1 MNLLLEFSDSEVA
14 QVELLEGLFRV
25 RFSAACVVRT
35 AAPSQPLARGH
46 AQSVELLLFGA
57 TATEAP
63 AGLIGRV
70 VQGRI
75 AVSGRWAARL
85 ALPDCIDA
93 PIQLELGFAH
103 HGTLNALG
111 SGVACRF
118 VGEPNFSE
126 SLAC

>member
-1 MNLLLEFSDSEVA
+1 MELLLEFSDSEVA
-14 QVELLEGLFRV
+14 RVEQLDGVLRV
-25 RFSAACVVRT
+25 RFSAACVVRSAT
-35 AAPSQPLARGH
+35 PSQPRVPGY
-46 AQSVELLLFGA
+46 AQSVELLLVGVAA
-57 TATEAP
+57 TDVP
-63 AGLIGRV
+63 PDLMGRV

>member
-1 MNLLLEFSDSEVA
+1 MDLLLEFSDSEVA
-14 QVELLEGLFRV
+14 LVEQLGPLLRV

-35 AAPSQPLARGH
+35 AAPSQPVHGY

-57 TATEAP
+57 TATEP
-63 AGLIGRV
+63 LVGLIGRV

-85 ALPDCIDA
+85 ALPGRIDA

-103 HGTLNALG
+103 HGTLNVLG
-111 SGVACRF
+111 SGVECRF
-118 VGEPNFSE
+118 VGERNFSE